1 MSLDPASHERAAVL
15 DLLAALLGRLGEQ
28 HRSGVLATFTSTLAR
43 LSPDSISWQ
52 NRCQECSALVIGC
65 VSAAASCADAVD
77 PPPCPAIDGPGYV
90 DRRTISRFGAAYMLG
105 AMWVCWRTG
114 PFWPADAG
122 GALAAADPLLCLAAA
137 AAFVYG
143 LVAPTASLLSPAE
156 RGALT
161 PVRQNLLV
169 GSVVQHVI
177 GATFLPVVLCL
188 AFRGEPWWLEVHERW
203 PYQTL
208 LEPSTSTFAGLCV
221 DGGLLLLRLAARERL
236 SWTQVV
242 VGGVSTSVVLA
253 VVPCACFLAYNDG
266 LFDWWSLYSI
276 KL

>member
-1 MSLDPASHERAAVL
+1 M
-15 DLLAALLGRLGEQ
+15 
-28 HRSGVLATFTSTLAR
+28 GVLADGAVLAGR
-43 LSPDSISWQ
+43 
-52 NRCQECSALVIGC
+52 RGR
-65 VSAAASCADAVD
+65 ASLGR
-77 PPPCPAIDGPGYV
+77 PA
-90 DRRTISRFGAAYMLG
+90 
-105 AMWVCWRTG
+105 
-114 PFWPADAG
+114 
-122 GALAAADPLLCLAAA
+122 LCLAAA

-143 LVAPTASLLSPAE
+143 LVAPTASLSPAE
-156 RGALT
+156 RDALT
-161 PVRQNLLV
+161 PDRQACSSARSSGRHRRL
-169 GSVVQHVI
+169 
-177 GATFLPVVLCL
+177 LPVVLCL
-188 AFRGEPWWLEVHERW
+188 AFRGEPWWLRSRRW

-276 KL
+276 EL